1 VEWIKAIA
9 REVIGLFVDDGSFA
23 AAIVIWL
30 GVVWLLSHRIPGIM
44 AWSGIIL
51 FAGLGLILL
60 WSTRQRSRQ

>member
-1 VEWIKAIA
+1 MQWIKAIA
-9 REVIGLFVDDGSFA
+9 RELIGLFVDDGSFA

-30 GVVWLLSHRIPGIM
+30 GVVWLLSHRIPAIM

-51 FAGLGLILL
+51 FLGLGLILL